1 MGQKYELSGLKG
13 VFKESIQRNEPTIVF
28 ELNNGRGKF
37 LFMMFF
43 DSEDEKTKDQLF
55 IFMRNTQRMIKL
67 KLYGNHYD
75 GQFSLYLEEYVK
87 DWFKK
92 ELLIENGNPFNKFDF
107 DSFFGKLNGS
117 IPSSIPLQTKIVKIR
132 ESWADV
138 ASKLPKEVVDEDE
151 KTILLGD
158 KALPSNKK
166 PREQTLRKLYLY
178 SDGNADDITILINNL
193 KKLNRT
199 VAWTNDIKKLDKAKK
214 VKDLI

>member
-1 MGQKYELSGLKG
+1 
-13 VFKESIQRNEPTIVF
+13 
-28 ELNNGRGKF
+28 
-37 LFMMFF
+37 
-43 DSEDEKTKDQLF
+43 
-55 IFMRNTQRMIKL
+55 
-67 KLYGNHYD
+67 
-75 GQFSLYLEEYVK
+75 
-87 DWFKK
+87 WFKK
-92 ELLIENGNPFNKFDF
+92 ELLIENGNHFNNFDF
-107 DSFFGKLNGS
+107 DSFFEKLNGS

-132 ESWADV
+132 ESWGDV
-138 ASKLPKEVVDEDE
+138 ASKLPKEIVDEDE

-193 KKLNRT
+193 KRLNRT

>member
-1 MGQKYELSGLKG
+1 MGKKYDLPGLKG
-13 VFKESIQRNEPTIVF
+13 VFREAIQRNEPTIVF

-43 DSEDEKTKDQLF
+43 DSEDEKAKDQLF
-55 IFMRNTQRMIKL
+55 IFMRNTQRMVKL
-67 KLYGNHYD
+67 KLYGNHSS

-92 ELLIENGNPFNKFDF
+92 ELLIENSNFFNTFDF
-107 DSFFGKLNGS
+107 DTFFTKLNDS
-117 IPSSIPLQTKIVKIR
+117 IPSSISLQAKIVKIR
-132 ESWADV
+132 ECWASV
-138 ASKLPKEVVDEDE
+138 TAKLPKEIVDENE

-158 KALPSNKK
+158 RPLPSNKK

-178 SDGNADDITILINNL
+178 SDGNAEDITTLINNL
-193 KKLNRT
+193 KRLNRT

-214 VKDLI
+214 IKDLI

>member
-1 MGQKYELSGLKG
+1 MGQRYELTGLKG
-13 VFKESIQRNEPTIVF
+13 VFEEAIQRNEPTVVF

-55 IFMRNTQRMIKL
+55 IFMRNTQRMVKL

-92 ELLIENGNPFNKFDF
+92 ELLIENGNPFNNFDF
-107 DSFFGKLNGS
+107 DSFFEKLNGS
-117 IPSSIPLQTKIVKIR
+117 IPSSIPLQTKIVKLR
-132 ESWADV
+132 ESWGDV
-138 ASKLPKEVVDEDE
+138 ASKLPKEIVDEDE

-193 KKLNRT
+193 KRLNRT
-199 VAWTNDIKKLDKAKK
+199 VAWTNDMKKLDKAKK

>member
-1 MGQKYELSGLKG
+1 MGQKYELSGLKD
-13 VFKESIQRNEPTIVF
+13 VFKEAIHRKEPTIVF

-55 IFMRNTQRMIKL
+55 IFMRNTQRMVKL

-92 ELLIENGNPFNKFDF
+92 ELLIESGNPFNKFDF
-107 DSFFGKLNGS
+107 DSFFAKLNNS
-117 IPSSIPLQTKIVKIR
+117 IPSSIPLQSKIVKIR
-132 ESWADV
+132 ESWTDV

-158 KALPSNKK
+158 KALPSNQK

-178 SDGNADDITILINNL
+178 SDGNAEDITILINNL
-193 KKLNRT
+193 KRLNRT
-199 VAWTNDIKKLDKAKK
+199 VAWTNDIKKLDRAKK

>member
-1 MGQKYELSGLKG
+1 MGQKYELSGLKS
-13 VFKESIQRNEPTIVF
+13 VFKEAIQRKEPTIVF
-28 ELNNGRGKF
+28 ELYNGRGKF

-55 IFMRNTQRMIKL
+55 IFMRNTQRMVKL
-67 KLYGNHYD
+67 KLYGNHYN

-92 ELLIENGNPFNKFDF
+92 ELLIEKGNPFSQFDF
-107 DSFFGKLNGS
+107 DSFFENLNGS
-117 IPSSIPLQTKIVKIR
+117 IPSSIPLQAKIVKIR

-158 KALPSNKK
+158 RALPNNNK

-178 SDGNADDITILINNL
+178 SDGNANDITILINNL
-193 KKLNRT
+193 KRLNRT